1 MKHLLANEMTLRLVI
16 REAFS
21 GDEEKSRVVVDQVV
35 GGIFKRM
42 VAIFQAGQNAGII
55 RAALDPGLC
64 ATLLMGANL
73 FFFQA
78 QGMLQL
84 IPEAGFA
91 KNSAR
96 FNRQMADVMLN
107 GMMCREYARETGK

>member
-1 MKHLLANEMTLRLVI
+1 
-16 REAFS
+16 
-21 GDEEKSRVVVDQVV
+21 
-35 GGIFKRM
+35 
-42 VAIFQAGQNAGII
+42 
-55 RAALDPGLC
+55 
-64 ATLLMGANL
+64 MGANL